1 MPFNPNIIEKKCR
14 FKKNLGTVETCEIFP
29 GVDIEFYKTLDEM
42 DLVFED
48 LNLHPVEFHNRVKE
62 TILI

>member
-1 MPFNPNIIEKKCR
+1 M
-14 FKKNLGTVETCEIFP
+14 ETCEIFP